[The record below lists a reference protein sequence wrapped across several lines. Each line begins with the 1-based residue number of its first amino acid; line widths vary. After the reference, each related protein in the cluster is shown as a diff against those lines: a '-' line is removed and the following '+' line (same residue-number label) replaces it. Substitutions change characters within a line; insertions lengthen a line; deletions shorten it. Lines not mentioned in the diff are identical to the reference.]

1 MGYWE
6 QAHTMIAK
14 RKVLF
19 GFAGA
24 IGIIA
29 ALLAVLFAL
38 APWWIRLEPVKAR
51 ILSDASRI
59 LGGTVTFERL
69 ELFYFPRP
77 RIVLR
82 RLELSI
88 PGKSF
93 GKVET
98 LIVYPSISSWFR
110 GGYPV
115 GGLKAEEPDF
125 RVSLPEKRERP
136 PALAETRETVR
147 RLLAGLSANAPSLAV
162 EVEKGRLLLSRKD
175 REPYTFRDIQA
186 RAWFPPETARFEVRC
201 ASDLWES
208 LSASG
213 SIEPKDLNGRGHVEI
228 AEMDLDAVSRILPS
242 NLLPVAYGG
251 STSLGGSFTTA
262 GLRSLD
268 AVVRGAIPSL
278 SLRRGG
284 RAYAVKGIEIQGT
297 LRLEEGGKTAISL
310 SQLAAESPLLRSEG
324 NFLLDEGARKAEL
337 AVRGGDID
345 LTSLR
350 EALLALAGDVAPLPA
365 VLAHVR
371 GGKLSSFTLENRGE
385 TATDLAAIGRFEG
398 KGRYREGSISV
409 PAADLR
415 FEAVEADV
423 TLSRGI
429 LAGTRIRARSG
440 SASVD
445 GGNLA
450 LGVTGKGGPF
460 RVEGKVRAD
469 ASEILPIVQR
479 FTKNPAVREEL
490 SGIDRVQ
497 GRAEGRLLLGDR
509 LDSIHLKRVEVT
521 SLQLSARY
529 RRIPYPI
536 ELDKGR
542 LLFEEGRIATEGLAG
557 RIGSSSFSGVA
568 ARLRT
573 RDPVAFEGFS
583 GNITASLG
591 ELHPWILSWNGADTA
606 RESIR
611 ELAGTLHLSIATL
624 EGPAARPREWRY
636 EAAGSVKALHLSAKG
651 LPGPVEAQAGNFR
664 IDGESISFAG
674 LAARFLDADVRS
686 SGLLRGY
693 RTGLPGIEATVS
705 GSAGQ
710 EAIGWV
716 WKEARIPAGLTPR
729 APVAITEAR
738 VAVDRDGGPDV
749 STSGTFRIEDGP
761 SVSLDLRKRPG
772 ELDIRSLVIKDAE
785 STARTSIRLKDREL
799 EVAFAGSLAKT
810 TLNRLL
816 VRGRRPHGWIGGDIR
831 VNVPLDRPADSRAQ
845 GRLEAKEI
853 YLPRLLGPLSI
864 EALSLA
870 AAGNRITV
878 ASSALAWGETRF
890 SLSGDAA
897 ATGDGVHLDM
907 NLTSD
912 GVVWDNLARTLR
924 EERTDE
930 GAATDNAARP
940 PVPVPA
946 TWWPL
951 PVTGTVRINANSF
964 TYRRYV
970 WKPARVDFLLEKE
983 SITAAVREADLCGI
997 ATTGAVKITPAD
1009 TALDIHGVSAGRD
1022 ITGTLDCVRHPRVA
1036 MTGTYK
1042 IDVRLSGKGNA
1053 GELARSLSGTVDF
1066 RAEKGRIH
1074 KANLLSK
1081 LLAILNVTQLFFG
1094 KLPDLGEKGFAYNS
1108 MTVRG
1113 DVKDGSLGVR
1123 WARLDA
1129 ASMNL
1134 SATGEYDFLADET
1147 NLTVLAS
1154 PLKTIDTII
1163 RKIPVIRYILRG
1175 SLVAVPVQVTGKLDD
1190 PTVFVL
1196 SPAALG
1202 SQVLGIFERTLK
1214 APIRLFQPGKR

>member
-6 QAHTMIAK
+6 QARPMIAK
-14 RKVLF
+14 RKVFL

-24 IGIIA
+24 IGFIA

-59 LGGTVTFERL
+59 LGGTVTFESL
-69 ELFYFPRP
+69 ELSYLPRP
-77 RIVLR
+77 RIVLH

-88 PGKSF
+88 PGRAS
-93 GKVET
+93 GKMKRLTV
-98 LIVYPSISSWFR
+98 VPAISPLLL

-115 GGLKAEEPDF
+115 ASLRVEEPDF
-125 RVSLPEKRERP
+125 NVSLPEKRERP
-136 PALAETRETVR
+136 PTLAETRARVR
-147 RLLAGLSANAPSLAV
+147 RLLSGLSENAPSLEV
-162 EVEKGRLLLSRKD
+162 EVEKGRLLVSREG
-175 REPYTFRDIQA
+175 RVLHTFGDLEG
-186 RAWFPPETARFEVRC
+186 RAGFPPETVRIEVRC
-201 ASDLWES
+201 ASDLWGS
-208 LSASG
+208 LSIKG
-213 SIEPKDLNGRGHVEI
+213 RLEPKALEGQGEIEI
-228 AEMDLDAVSRILPS
+228 AQLDLEAISRILRLETP
-242 NLLPVAYGG
+242 PVAYGG
-251 STSLGGSFTTA
+251 KTNLGVSFATA

-268 AVVRGAIPSL
+268 AGVRGAVPSL

-284 RAYAVKGIEIQGT
+284 KTFTVKGLELKGT
-297 LRLEEGGKTAISL
+297 LHLEEGGKTAVFL
-310 SQLAAESPLLRSEG
+310 SELAAETPRLRSEG
-324 NFLLDEGARKAEL
+324 NFLLDEGAHKAEL
-337 AVRGGDID
+337 AVRGGDLD

-371 GGKLSSFTLENRGE
+371 GGKLSSFSLETRGG
-385 TATDLAAIGRFEG
+385 TASDLAATGRFEG
-398 KGRYREGSISV
+398 KGRYREGSIFV
-409 PAADLR
+409 PAADLS
-415 FEAVEADV
+415 FAAVEADV

-429 LAGTRIRARSG
+429 LAGKRIRARSG

-445 GGNLA
+445 KGNLTM
-450 LGVTGKGGPF
+450 GVTGKGGPF
-460 RVEGKVRAD
+460 RVEGRVRAD
-469 ASEILPIVQR
+469 ASEILPIVRR

-497 GRAEGRLLLGDR
+497 GKAEGRLLLGDR

-521 SLQLSARY
+521 GLRLSAHY
-529 RRIPYPI
+529 RRIPYPV
-536 ELDKGR
+536 ELDSGR
-542 LLFEEGRIATEGLAG
+542 LHFEEGRIVTEGLAG
-557 RIGSSSFSGVA
+557 RIGSSSFSEVA

-573 RDPVAFEGFS
+573 RDPAAFEGFS
-583 GNITASLG
+583 GNITAGLG
-591 ELHPWILSWNGADTA
+591 ELHPWIFSWKETEAA

-611 ELAGTLHLSIATL
+611 ELAGTLTLSVANL
-624 EGPAARPREWRY
+624 EGPVARPREWRY
-636 EAAGSVKALHLSAKG
+636 EATGSVKALHLSAEG
-651 LPGPVEAQAGNFR
+651 LPGPVDAQAGNFR
-664 IDGESISFAG
+664 IDGESISVAG
-674 LAARFLDADVRS
+674 LAARFLDADVRA
-686 SGLLRGY
+686 SGLLHGY
-693 RTGLPGIEATVS
+693 RTGLPRIEAAFS

-710 EAIGWV
+710 DAIGWV
-716 WKEARIPAGLTPR
+716 WKTARIPAGLTPR

-738 VAVDRDGGPDV
+738 ITVDRDGGPDV

-772 ELDIRSLVIKDAE
+772 ELDIRSLDIKDAE
-785 STARTSIRLKDREL
+785 SSARAAIKLKNREL
-799 EVAFAGSLAKT
+799 EVAFDGSLTKT

-816 VRGRRPHGWIGGDIR
+816 VRGRRPQGWIGGDIR
-831 VNVPLDRPADSRAQ
+831 VNVPLDRLADSRAQ

-864 EALSLA
+864 DALSLA

-890 SLSGDAA
+890 SLSGDAT

-907 NLTSD
+907 NLASD
-912 GVVWDNLARTLR
+912 GIVWDNLARSLR
-924 EERTDE
+924 AE
-930 GAATDNAARP
+930 GKGESAATDNAART
-940 PVPVPA
+940 PVTVPA

-951 PVTGTVRINANSF
+951 PVTGTVRISADRF
-964 TYRRYV
+964 AYRRYV

-983 SITAAVREADLCGI
+983 SITATVREADLCGI

-1009 TALDIHGVSAGRD
+1009 TALDFHGVSAGRD
-1022 ITGTLDCVRHPRVA
+1022 ITGTLDCVQHPRVA
-1036 MTGTYK
+1036 MTGTYR
-1042 IDVRLSGKGNA
+1042 IDVRLSGKGKA
-1053 GELARSLSGTVDF
+1053 GALTRSLSGTVEF
-1066 RAEKGRIH
+1066 RAENGRIY

-1081 LLAILNVTQLFFG
+1081 ILAILNVTQLFFG

-1108 MTVRG
+1108 MIARG
-1113 DVKDGSLGVR
+1113 NVKDGKLGVR

-1134 SATGEYDFLADET
+1134 TATGEYDFLADEL

-1154 PLKTIDTII
+1154 PLKTVDSII

-1175 SLVAVPVQVTGKLDD
+1175 SLVSVPVQVSGGIDD

-1196 SPAALG
+1196 SPAAIG
-1202 SQVLGIFERTLK
+1202 SELLGIFERTLK
-1214 APIRLFQPGKR
+1214 APIRLFQPRNR